1 MGSVLALGDQV
12 CRSLTPSKLR
22 NTFPAPRIV
31 ALRWVLY
38 PQPCKK
44 IYFRMF
50 CEVASFAL
58 TLEKI
63 FRQRVKWWWFVVKE

>member
-1 MGSVLALGDQV
+1 M
-12 CRSLTPSKLR
+12 
-22 NTFPAPRIV
+22 
-31 ALRWVLY
+31 LY